1 MASESFSFNMIR
13 PSTNCRTSMGG
24 DVCPEKAIA
33 VVTAGCFAKTR
44 WAQGSDK
51 EQKGKSWGQ
60 EEDWASSELQER
72 VRSTGSVSYL
82 I

>member
-1 MASESFSFNMIR
+1 
-13 PSTNCRTSMGG
+13 MGV

-33 VVTAGCFAKTR
+33 VVTAGCSAKTR

-60 EEDWASSELQER
+60 EDWASSEPQER
-72 VRSTGSVSYL
+72 VRSAGSVSYL

>member
-1 MASESFSFNMIR
+1 
-13 PSTNCRTSMGG
+13 MGV
-24 DVCPEKAIA
+24 DMCPEKRVVTAIA
-33 VVTAGCFAKTR
+33 VVTAGCFAKSR

-51 EQKGKSWGQ
+51 GQKGNSWEQHQSWGQ
-60 EEDWASSELQER
+60 YQDWASSELQDS